1 MKTFTQIQGLMIAG
15 SMFLVPLNL
24 ALRPYLTIFWWN
36 WHLSRFQIH
45 FFSKCTNTY
54 SLFLMNP
61 CSWVAKLCLRVDL
74 EKKLTMAANFAEF
87 SKSPKISDF
96 PFFQF
101 LMLDNL
107 LSHHTYSVLMILAE
121 GTTYSRFNIYSRNT
135 LGNIKI
141 VIVLIKSTM

>member
-45 FFSKCTNTY
+45 FFSKFTNTY

-74 EKKLTMAANFAEF
+74 EKNWPWLQISRNFQ
-87 SKSPKISDF
+87 SRPKSVIF
-96 PFFQF
+96 HFFQF

-121 GTTYSRFNIYSRNT
+121 GTTYTYSNDT
-135 LGNIKI
+135 I
-141 VIVLIKSTM
+141 TFE

>member
-45 FFSKCTNTY
+45 FFQNLQILTH
-54 SLFLMNP
+54 F
-61 CSWVAKLCLRVDL
+61 SWWILVVGLQNYAWELIW
-74 EKKLTMAANFAEF
+74 KKFDHGCKFRAIFKIAQNQWF
-87 SKSPKISDF
+87 SI
-96 PFFQF
+96 FFQF

-121 GTTYSRFNIYSRNT
+121 GTTYTYSNDT
-135 LGNIKI
+135 I
-141 VIVLIKSTM
+141 TFE